1 MGKWSMRMDAGLFV
15 WAGARIKGATHAHA
29 DAIAVLPPL
38 PLARR
43 WPKAWSSLTIE
54 AAREG
59 LKPTGTTAGSCGGA
73 HAFAK
78 AASVIAKPVAAGSPA
93 LSSTPGGPNEPTAL
107 LCLATTF

>member
-15 WAGARIKGATHAHA
+15 WAGALITGPTHAHA
-29 DAIAVLPPL
+29 DAIAVLPPI
-38 PLARR
+38 PIPHR

-78 AASVIAKPVAAGSPA
+78 AASAVAKPIAAGSPA
-93 LSSTPGGPNEPTAL
+93 LSSTPGGPNEPTARL
-107 LCLATTF
+107 RLAATF